1 MSHRIAARFAKL
13 KAENRAAF
21 IPFVTGGD
29 PNFETSKDILYGLPA
44 AGADLIEVG
53 MPFSDPMAEGKPI
66 QASSLRALTHGQT
79 MKKTFELVRG
89 FRLRDA
95 ETPVILMGYANP
107 VFAYGA
113 QTFARDAA
121 QAGADGLIIVDLPP
135 EEDEELRLAAKSHGL
150 AVIRLATPTSDDD
163 RLETIIKD
171 ADGFVYY
178 VSITGVTGGQSI
190 GVNAALA
197 KVQQIRRHTALPVAV
212 GFGIKTPADAAA
224 IAKVADAAVVGS
236 AVVNSV
242 AEFIDSDGSLRPGCA
257 AHVLTFVETLARA
270 VRDAR
275 R

>member
-21 IPFVTGGD
+21 IPFITGGD
-29 PNFETSKDILYGLPA
+29 PNFEIAREILHGLPA

-66 QASSLRALTHGQT
+66 QASSLRALTNGQT

-89 FRLRDA
+89 FRQRDA
-95 ETPVILMGYANP
+95 ETPIILMGYANP

-135 EEDEELRLAAKSHGL
+135 EEDEELRLAAKSHGI
-150 AVIRLATPTSDDD
+150 AIIRLATPTSDDE
-163 RLETIIKD
+163 RLETIVNG

-190 GVNAALA
+190 ATAAALT
-197 KVQQIRRHTALPVAV
+197 KVQQIRQHTALPVAV

-236 AVVNSV
+236 SVVNSV
-242 AEFIDSDGSLRPGCA
+242 AEFINLDGTVRPGCA
-257 AHVLTFVETLARA
+257 AHVIAFVESLSSA
-270 VRDAR
+270 VREAR